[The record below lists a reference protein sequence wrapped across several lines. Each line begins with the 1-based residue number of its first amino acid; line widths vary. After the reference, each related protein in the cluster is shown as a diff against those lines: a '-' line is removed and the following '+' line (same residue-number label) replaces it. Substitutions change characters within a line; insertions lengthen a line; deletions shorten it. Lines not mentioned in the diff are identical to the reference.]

1 MTTSAPKTVQATF
14 AAMLENSGKTQKAIA
29 LEVGFGLRNVISMM
43 KTGDMKVPIDR
54 APALA
59 RACGADPAAFTRLVL
74 AEYMPEVLEMVV
86 AELGVPTAH
95 PRLSDEAETDG
106 ALERQLRR
114 STA

>member
-14 AAMLENSGKTQKAIA
+14 AAMIENSGKTQKAIA
-29 LEVGFGLRNVISMM
+29 LEVGFGRRNVISMM

-86 AELGVPTAH
+86 LELGVPTSHVRRGVKKEA
-95 PRLSDEAETDG
+95 DES
-106 ALERQLRR
+106 LEG
-114 STA
+114 